1 MMNFSQLIKNKK
13 FQIIVGFAGIIA
25 IGLTIYD
32 SILSIKLSKMEMEL
46 KKKSDVKYES

>member
-1 MMNFSQLIKNKK
+1 MTFAGLIKNKK

-32 SILSIKLSKMEMEL
+32 SLLSIKLNKIEMEL
-46 KKKSDVKYES
+46 KTKEKVYSEN